1 MTEPTV
7 FPTVH
12 LNGTSRKML
21 SEGYFA
27 AWNRLNE
34 AITAFNAV
42 EFNQRDYYVQPDGAW
57 QQATTERNEAARK
70 LHEVHK
76 YLETHLIHLGE

>member
-1 MTEPTV
+1 MTATV

-12 LNGTSRKML
+12 LNGTGHATL
-21 SEGYFA
+21 TEGYFT

-34 AITAFNAV
+34 AVAAFSAI

-57 QQATTERNEAARK
+57 QQATTERQVAARK
-70 LHEVHK
+70 LHEVRV
-76 YLETHLIHLGE
+76 YLESHIIQLGA